1 MISRAVKCNL
11 HVVSDRLCTVSDSHL
26 AHAMAMVLDLTL
38 VADRSPHDVYTVNI
52 QLNLLMAKAAV
63 AYFFLCVSEKGLVLL
78 LYEL

>member
-1 MISRAVKCNL
+1 MAV
-11 HVVSDRLCTVSDSHL
+11 
-26 AHAMAMVLDLTL
+26 ALDLTL

-78 LYEL
+78 LYELKSQASFSKVT